1 MVSSAVAFS
10 YSKWNADT
18 QDREKV
24 LFQSCETLE
33 DEPLPEVGLLFVNFF
48 ASVLGT
54 ELPLTLFLCFFLE
67 CLTEIEHEIERIQL
81 VNAKIPIICNFD
93 IY

>member
-33 DEPLPEVGLLFVNFF
+33 DEPLPEVWWLLLQIKKVCQKEITMHSSLVMKES
-48 ASVLGT
+48 ASYD
-54 ELPLTLFLCFFLE
+54 
-67 CLTEIEHEIERIQL
+67 RIPQFYL
-81 VNAKIPIICNFD
+81 
-93 IY
+93 